1 MKKLIYYIT
10 DHGKGHATRSV
21 SIIRKLQEYDLD
33 IIIRNS
39 NAVNFL
45 QKSLPGIQIKEGLT
59 DVGPILNSDEISIN
73 HNESIER
80 ISDWINKL
88 DDFSNEEAKF
98 LQNENPNLV
107 ISDVSP
113 MPLLAS
119 YSKNIPSIIISNFS
133 WYDVLTFLPNEIRMK
148 LKEFYDLAEFAIQ
161 LPLGTSMN
169 HFKRKYK
176 VNLIA
181 RHPTKD
187 AETIREQN
195 NIIKSSPCVLFAL
208 GGTKNKIL
216 FKHNDDVQIIC
227 LNTRIDTSIPT
238 KDLSDTTEGQ
248 DLVSISDLVI
258 CKCGYGLIS
267 ECLTN
272 GVPFFYVADDAH
284 PEQMAIHNELLKR
297 GFDNRITFD
306 EINQLDLSSKFIKN
320 TPQISRESIELDNT
334 INYILNFIKN

>member
-1 MKKLIYYIT
+1 MFKEL
-10 DHGKGHATRSV
+10 
-21 SIIRKLQEYDLD
+21 
-33 IIIRNS
+33 S
-39 NAVNFL
+39 NNFE
-45 QKSLPGIQIKEGLT
+45 KT
-59 DVGPILNSDEISIN
+59 LNYPLNLS
-73 HNESIER
+73 ESIYTHFEER
-80 ISDWINKL
+80 RIFEIATIDKVSEVVKV
-88 DDFSNEEAKF
+88 EK
-98 LQNENPNLV
+98 PN
-107 ISDVSP
+107 D
-113 MPLLAS
+113 
-119 YSKNIPSIIISNFS
+119 K
-133 WYDVLTFLPNEIRMK
+133 K

-208 GGTKNKIL
+208 GGSKNKIL

-227 LNTRIDTSIPT
+227 LNTRIDTSIPA
-238 KDLSDTTEGQ
+238 KDLSDITEGQ

-272 GVPFFYVADDAH
+272 GIPFFYVADDAH
-284 PEQMAIHNELLKR
+284 PEQMAIHNDLLKR

-306 EINQLDLSSKFIKN
+306 EINQLDLSPKFIKN

-334 INYILNFIKN
+334 INHILNFIKN